1 MNHFIFNSIP
11 DATSMDF
18 CIKKRKK
25 RLFTIIQSQGFL
37 SSPQGFNQVFN
48 SQNLIR
54 RLPRLIPPRLFFSLD
69 IDMCDEKRKRKKSGR
84 MERHVSVFALLPQT
98 RLKFLWCLFSEREVF
113 FENMLHSSN
122 RSWLRFKGGF

>member
-18 CIKKRKK
+18 CIKKGEKVECDC
-25 RLFTIIQSQGFL
+25 LQS
-37 SSPQGFNQVFN
+37 SSLKDFFHLPRDKFNQVFN

-69 IDMCDEKRKRKKSGR
+69 IDMCDEKRKRKKRGR
-84 MERHVSVFALLPQT
+84 MERHVSVFALLPSNEIEIS
-98 RLKFLWCLFSEREVF
+98 L
-113 FENMLHSSN
+113 MLVQ
-122 RSWLRFKGGF
+122 RT